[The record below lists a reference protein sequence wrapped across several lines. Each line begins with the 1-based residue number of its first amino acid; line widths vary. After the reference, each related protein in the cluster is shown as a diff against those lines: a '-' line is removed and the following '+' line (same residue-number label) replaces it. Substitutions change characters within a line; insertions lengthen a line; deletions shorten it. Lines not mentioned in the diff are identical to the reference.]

1 MLREVPSFNA
11 EGQTAVRRQP
21 DGLICNSFGG
31 NVPSVAVVATW
42 ILMTLWLLALGA
54 PAGVLA
60 SRRFGVLAG
69 TRIALWFGLAS
80 ALLLLLLVNFFVP
93 LRSTWAVAIAFFAA
107 GLAVVAAITIA
118 MTPRFRAGPSITEE
132 RGPFPYWSLVVLVAL
147 ALSTIPIAHAAFG
160 AANQWDSGLYH
171 LNAIQYASEYRV
183 IPGLANLHDRLG
195 LTNSQHLITAVLSN
209 SGWGIDAFRL
219 QVGFFVFLVT
229 IDLSLRIVDNRPAAR
244 SVGSLVLL
252 VGGAAAIAFFLS
264 NTDELITSPSP
275 DSVALLL
282 TLVGAAYLA
291 DGLSTRRTELAATG
305 VLVLACAG
313 SVRTQ
318 LWAFTVIAVIL
329 VIVFF
334 RSRASGIRRP
344 KALTLVAALVS
355 GDLLLTTQVRDAIQ
369 TGWLLFPLDRFP
381 LPVDWKAFDPAASR
395 LWIIS
400 WARTPGAAPDEVME
414 TWTWV
419 GGWLTRATGDWSVR
433 LTLGLLAVAGTLW
446 LFRLHKSTVSRR
458 YSSNPRASMWL
469 LIPVITA
476 LTLWFLS
483 APDPRFAWGQIVLL
497 GAIPAAVAAA
507 VRLASAAVPVAGA
520 LAALVLT
527 PAVLAGLVAID
538 GETREGETVT
548 TFTSVPWTTSAAL
561 TPVPMP
567 DLAVYTLPTG
577 EELVT
582 PTADDRC
589 WMAFPLCRPYP
600 NDSLLFRGDSVQDG
614 FSSRMWTQ

>member
-1 MLREVPSFNA
+1 MLRDVSSVNA
-11 EGQTAVRRQP
+11 DGQTTVRHQS
-21 DGLICNSFGG
+21 DGLTCNSFGG
-31 NVPSVAVVATW
+31 NVPSVAVIATW
-42 ILMTLWLLALGA
+42 ILITLWLLALGA

-60 SRRFGVLAG
+60 SRRFGALAG

-80 ALLLLLLVNFFVP
+80 ALLVLLLVNFFVP
-93 LRSTWAVAIAFFAA
+93 LRSSWAVAIAFFAA

-118 MTPRFRAGPSITEE
+118 MTPRLRVGLSNTEK
-132 RGPFPYWSLVVLVAL
+132 RGPFPYWSLIVLVAL
-147 ALSTIPIAHAAFG
+147 VLSIIPIAHAAFG

-195 LTNSQHLITAVLSN
+195 LTNSQHLITALLSN

-252 VGGAAAIAFFLS
+252 AGGAAAIAFFLS
-264 NTDELITSPSP
+264 NTDELVTSPSP

-318 LWAFTVIAVIL
+318 LWAFTVIAVVL

-344 KALTLVAALVS
+344 KALTLAASLVS
-355 GDLLLTTQVRDAIQ
+355 GGLLLTTQVRDAIQ

-419 GGWLTRATGDWSVR
+419 GGWLTRATGDWRLERAAHVGVACRGRHTVAFSPTQIDRLSSRLLQPASVDV
-433 LTLGLLAVAGTLW
+433 VADSGNHSVDSLVPIRPRSSLRVGSDRATG
-446 LFRLHKSTVSRR
+446 
-458 YSSNPRASMWL
+458 SNPRCCSSGCPFDRRGYAGGWSLCSPHPHPGSPGRSCGDRRRDSRGRDRHNIHLCSMDH
-469 LIPVITA
+469 VRCTH
-476 LTLWFLS
+476 T
-483 APDPRFAWGQIVLL
+483 
-497 GAIPAAVAAA
+497 GADTRSR
-507 VRLASAAVPVAGA
+507 RLH
-520 LAALVLT
+520 LA
-527 PAVLAGLVAID
+527 
-538 GETREGETVT
+538 
-548 TFTSVPWTTSAAL
+548 
-561 TPVPMP
+561 
-567 DLAVYTLPTG
+567 
-577 EELVT
+577 
-582 PTADDRC
+582 DR
-589 WMAFPLCRPYP
+589 
-600 NDSLLFRGDSVQDG
+600 RGISDAHG
-614 FSSRMWTQ
+614 